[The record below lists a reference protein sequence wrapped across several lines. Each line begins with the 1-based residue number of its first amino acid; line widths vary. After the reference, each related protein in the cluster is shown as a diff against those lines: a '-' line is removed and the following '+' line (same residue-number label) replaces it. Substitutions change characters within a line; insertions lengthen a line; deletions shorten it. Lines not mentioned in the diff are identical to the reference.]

1 MEDFKYYNNYLQ
13 GLRGKWPQRLKNEE
27 VFNLLNPYRL
37 TILDET
43 GIDILENTRKRQVVD
58 LRRIFCYHSRYNLS
72 EGLTYADIGDY
83 LDKHHATIVHTVKQ
97 YSDLYRTDI
106 SFRAKANYFI
116 FKFQTIDAVE
126 DLYAYKRR
134 LFDMVKGISEGDAA
148 KVLNLIDKQDIQVES
163 ETLEP
168 IENE

>member
-1 MEDFKYYNNYLQ
+1 MENFRYYNNYLQ
-13 GLRGKWPQRLKNEE
+13 RPERLRRKD

-43 GIDILENTRKRQVVD
+43 NIDILEGSRKRDVVD
-58 LRRIFCYHSRYNLS
+58 LRRIFCYHIRYNLRES
-72 EGLTYADIGDY
+72 ARLTYADIGNY
-83 LDKHHATIVHTVKQ
+83 LEKNHATIVHAVKQ

-106 SFRAKANYFI
+106 KFREKANYFI

-126 DLYAYKRR
+126 DLYPYKRR
-134 LFDMVKGISEGDAA
+134 LFDMVKGISEGDAT

>member
-1 MEDFKYYNNYLQ
+1 MQDFRYFKNYSHRPQ
-13 GLRGKWPQRLKNEE
+13 KLRKKE

-43 GIDILENTRKRQVVD
+43 EIDIFERSRKRDVVD
-58 LRRIFCYHSRYNLS
+58 LRRIFCYHIYYNLKDS
-72 EGLTYADIGDY
+72 VTLAYADIGYFLNKD
-83 LDKHHATIVHTVKQ
+83 HATVLHAVKQ

-106 SFRAKANYFI
+106 KFREKANYFI

-126 DLYAYKRR
+126 DLYPYKRR

>member
-1 MEDFKYYNNYLQ
+1 M
-13 GLRGKWPQRLKNEE
+13 
-27 VFNLLNPYRL
+27 
-37 TILDET
+37 
-43 GIDILENTRKRQVVD
+43 VD
-58 LRRIFCYHSRYNLS
+58 LRRIFCYHIRYNLRES
-72 EGLTYADIGDY
+72 ARLTYADIGNY
-83 LDKHHATIVHTVKQ
+83 LEKNHATIVHAVKQ

-106 SFRAKANYFI
+106 KFREKANYFI

-126 DLYAYKRR
+126 DLYPYKRR